1 MLLQRLISFLLWTT
15 LPAWCA
21 FAILAADAAL
31 AVSPLSRDSEPV
43 VMAGAQ
49 LPTLAGIAPDRIA
62 AFRYESG
69 TG

>member
-31 AVSPLSRDSEPV
+31 AMSPLSRDSDPV